1 MRAICLFQRTRKSVP
16 LFVSKLKKTHNI
28 AARPIVN
35 AVTKPDARL
44 FDIPEQNSRRVMN
57 PKGLWMLIKD
67 TFVQWSKDNPFQ
79 LAAALAY
86 YTLFSM
92 APLLMIAIAIAGL
105 VFGREASQ
113 NQVVGIIGDLVGVQG
128 ARAIRAMIETAGQ
141 TPDSGVFAAG
151 VGLILLLLGAGG
163 VVEQLQHSLNTI
175 WRVAPKTGRGILGFL
190 LDRLLSFSMVLSVGF
205 LLVVSLVISA
215 VLTAVS
221 GIVGGF
227 LTIDAAT
234 AHILDLVISFAFI
247 TLLFAVIYKLVPDV
261 RIEWRDVWIGAAT
274 TSLLFSVG
282 KFLIG
287 FYLGHSKVT
296 SIYGAAG
303 SLVTLLLWVYY
314 SSLMFF
320 FGAELTQIYATRYG
334 SKVTSAENASSA
346 IPASESQRTPTLS
359 CGANSA

>member
-1 MRAICLFQRTRKSVP
+1 
-16 LFVSKLKKTHNI
+16 
-28 AARPIVN
+28 
-35 AVTKPDARL
+35 
-44 FDIPEQNSRRVMN
+44 MN
-57 PKGLWMLIKD
+57 LKGLWMLIKD
-67 TFVQWSKDNPFQ
+67 TFVQWSEDNPFQ

-92 APLLMIAIAIAGL
+92 APLLMIAIAVAGQ

-113 NQVVGIIGDLVGVQG
+113 NQVIGIIEDLVGVQG
-128 ARAIRAMIETAGQ
+128 ARAIQAMIETAGQ

-151 VGLILLLLGAGG
+151 VGIILLLLGAGG

-175 WRVAPKTGRGILGFL
+175 WRVAPKTGRGIRGFL

-227 LTIDAAT
+227 LPIDAAT
-234 AHILDLVISFAFI
+234 THIIDLVVSFAFI
-247 TLLFAVIYKLVPDV
+247 TLLFAVIYKLVPDA
-261 RIEWRDVWIGAAT
+261 RIAWRDVWIGAAT

-287 FYLGHSKVT
+287 FYLGHSTIT

-320 FGAELTQIYATRYG
+320 FGAELTQVYATRYG
-334 SKVTSAENASSA
+334 SKVTSEKNAPSP
-346 IPASESQRTPTLS
+346 IPASESNKTPSVS
-359 CGANSA
+359 CGANAA

>member
-1 MRAICLFQRTRKSVP
+1 MESLPSLAFSNP
-16 LFVSKLKKTHNI
+16 
-28 AARPIVN
+28 A
-35 AVTKPDARL
+35 
-44 FDIPEQNSRRVMN
+44 SRRRMN
-57 PKGLWMLIKD
+57 VKELWTLIKN
-67 TFVQWSKDNPFQ
+67 TFGQWSDDNPFQ
-79 LAAALAY
+79 SSAALAY

-92 APLLMIAIAIAGL
+92 APLLLIAIAVAGL

-113 NQVVGIIGDLVGVQG
+113 NQVIGIIEDLVGIQG
-128 ARAIRAMIETAGQ
+128 ALAIQAMIETAGQ
-141 TPDSGVFAAG
+141 KPDSGVFAAA
-151 VGLILLLLGAGG
+151 VGIILLLLGAGG

-175 WRVAPKTGRGILGFL
+175 WHVAPKTGRGIRGFL

-227 LTIDAAT
+227 LSIDATT
-234 AHILDLVISFAFI
+234 AHILDFVVSFAFI
-247 TLLFAVIYKLVPDV
+247 MLLFAVIYKFVPDV
-261 RIEWRDVWIGAAT
+261 RIAWRDVWIGAAT

-287 FYLGHSKVT
+287 FYLGHSTVT

-320 FGAELTQIYATRYG
+320 FGAELTQVYATRYG
-334 SKVTSAENASSA
+334 SKAVSLKSASAPHVTPVRRSS
-346 IPASESQRTPTLS
+346 EKKQR
-359 CGANSA
+359 